1 MSMADMTD
9 GFVKNTES
17 TFGKPNPSRDTVR
30 AARRVVVKVQL
41 HCALIVVRRWN
52 RNRGDTAGRL
62 QSAREAPRTGSSSC
76 RQTGMRQ
83 ATWRPQ
89 TPGGQP

>member
-30 AARRVVVKVQL
+30 AARRVVVKVRL

-52 RNRGDTAGRL
+52 SVVVT
-62 QSAREAPRTGSSSC
+62 
-76 RQTGMRQ
+76 RQDACTVN
-83 ATWRPQ
+83 
-89 TPGGQP
+89 PG